1 MGTHPDPIGVDEVQF
16 VFIIHTQLKYALPMY
31 WTDYYKTIRSQ
42 SYTCRIRYIS
52 LKHYSILEFQMWY

>member
-1 MGTHPDPIGVDEVQF
+1 MGTHPDPTGVDEVQF
-16 VFIIHTQLKYALPMY
+16 VFIVHTQLKYALPMY

-52 LKHYSILEFQMWY
+52 I